1 MNKTLIQHEK
11 KTKLKNILRL
21 ESSSFLTLLIFVYF
35 IIELSLKV
43 KSNLISIGFLIAS
56 IKQLSSFLNIIRW
69 DLYSVLEIKSELSNY
84 LKDFNEFESFN
95 EIDNNESIFID
106 KIKSLNI
113 KNLNFIYPFSK
124 KVILHDIN
132 YDFKLNKSYAIVG
145 ENGCGKTTFIKLL
158 LGLYKNYSGEIL
170 LNDKELKT
178 LTPKSISENFA
189 VVFQDYGR
197 YYLNL
202 IENIQIGNPK
212 ASISEIQNAIS
223 LFSLNGIDKE
233 SVLRKGDDKSV
244 NLSGGQWQNIAMAR
258 NFISNAK
265 IVIFDEPTAALS
277 PSQESKIY
285 TFLKDIIKNKTAVF
299 ISHRLGITPL
309 VDKIIVL
316 KDGVIAETGSHN
328 DLIQKKGF
336 MLKCIIHKRSYIHE
350 VEFNKNVYFKFFAC
364 RKNIFYF
371 YHIYINH

>member
-328 DLIQKKGF
+328 DLIQKKG
-336 MLKCIIHKRSYIHE
+336 
-350 VEFNKNVYFKFFAC
+350 
-364 RKNIFYF
+364 
-371 YHIYINH
+371 IYAQMYNTQKELYS